1 VIQRLRFSQIFALL
15 SLAYMTD
22 SSAQQSTSGYCS
34 PAIENVTGNVV
45 TNCYTTITALR
56 KGIEDNLTDTIAAV
70 QQLLVT
76 QRYYMFPS
84 LDDYIANPSP
94 ETWKAARRD
103 VDLVTQRV
111 TMATVAAIAYDAGLE
126 PQLGPGLKGLHDA
139 LRSRGGLL
147 SRLPS
152 EPPPVAFMSEWI
164 SKYREQVA
172 KLQAEL
178 SALQKNLKNSSFKPG

>member
-1 VIQRLRFSQIFALL
+1 VIQRLRFSLIFWLL
-15 SLAYMTD
+15 SLAHMTD

-45 TNCYTTITALR
+45 TNCYTTVTALR
-56 KGIEDNLTDTIAAV
+56 ASIEDNLTDAIAAV
-70 QQLLVT
+70 RQLLTT

-94 ETWKAARRD
+94 ETWKAARHD

-111 TMATVAAIAYDAGLE
+111 TLATAAAINYDASLE
-126 PQLGPGLKGLHDA
+126 PQLGPGLTGLHNA
-139 LRSRGGLL
+139 LRSRAGLL
-147 SRLPS
+147 SQLPS
-152 EPPPVAFMSEWI
+152 EPPPVAFVSEWI
-164 SKYREQVA
+164 SKYREKVV

-178 SALQKNLKNSSFKPG
+178 SALQKNLKNSPFHPG